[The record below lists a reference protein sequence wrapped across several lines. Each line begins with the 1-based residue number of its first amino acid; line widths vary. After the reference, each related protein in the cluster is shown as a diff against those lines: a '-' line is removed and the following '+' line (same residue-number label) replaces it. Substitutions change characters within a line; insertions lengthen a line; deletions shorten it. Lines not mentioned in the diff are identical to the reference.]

1 MPSAPQPTLYTYVRP
16 ADLRRSPTMSAA
28 EMAKD
33 AVSKGVQV
41 DIFTVGDLFPKP
53 VEDEVSGWV
62 AALKAEAAK
71 PENKGKPLY
80 NLRTP
85 DKWRAYGE
93 TAGLPCFRVAAAE
106 TFSRDYG
113 MPAEAAHVIVGNGGK
128 GALSGAFYYLA
139 AKKNAVVLMAAPGWP
154 TNYDLFPTGCTLV
167 EVDTN
172 GRGIMSAEQLEGAL
186 RALGN
191 EPDIIFINAP
201 TNPTGANYSAQEREA
216 LMEVVARCTKQTI
229 LASDDPYGKL
239 VFDRAPY
246 NIATVLKR
254 GAHEA
259 ALFDAGRLAVFRTA
273 SKEYGMADS
282 RTGWVV
288 TKNATLLASL
298 QSYNESIGGGMS
310 ARNQLEVQ
318 AALMF
323 GDGFITRTVETL
335 MKKRAMLIEGIGKLR
350 YARMSDPQG
359 TIYGWVNFEAVSGAE
374 VPASAMPDGNGFV
387 IDSPEALNR
396 YLVYVAGM
404 CGVSGQAFYAPG
416 SPAAARD
423 WHIRMSFCN
432 DEAEL
437 TRGLA
442 KLIAAEGKLKLAQA
456 A

>member
-1 MPSAPQPTLYTYVRP
+1 MPSPAQPTLYTYVRP

-53 VEDEVSGWV
+53 VEADV
-62 AALKAEAAK
+62 AAWVKALKDEAAK
-71 PENKGKPLY
+71 PENKGKPIY
-80 NLRTP
+80 TLRTA

-93 TAGLPCFRVAAAE
+93 TAGLPSFRAAAAE
-106 TFSRDYG
+106 VFSRDYG
-113 MPAEAAHVIVGNGGK
+113 MKADAGHVVVGNGGK

-139 AKKNAVVLMAAPGWP
+139 SKKDALVLMAAPGWP

-186 RALGN
+186 AALGR

-201 TNPTGANYSAQEREA
+201 TNPTGANYTAAEREA
-216 LMEVVARCTKQTI
+216 LMEVVTRCTKTAV

-246 NIATVLKR
+246 NIATVLNR
-254 GAHEA
+254 GAHEI

-288 TKNATLLASL
+288 TKNSTLLGSL

-323 GDGFITRTVETL
+323 GDGFITGTVDTL
-335 MKKRAMLIEGIGKLR
+335 MKKRAMLIEGIGKLA
-350 YARMSDPQG
+350 YARMQDPQG
-359 TIYGWVNFEAVSGAE
+359 TIYGWVNFEGLKGAQ
-374 VPASAMPDGNGFV
+374 VPADAMPDGKGFT
-387 IDSPEALNR
+387 INTPEDLNR
-396 YLVYVAGM
+396 YLVYVAGV

-423 WHIRMSFCN
+423 WHVRMSFCN
-432 DEAEL
+432 EEAEL
-437 TRGLA
+437 VRGLA
-442 KLIAAEGKLKLAQA
+442 KLVAAEAKLKLAKA